1 MYPKTKCFWVH
12 RNKYFFISA
21 LWEPLFASSLIGKVS
36 GLKKKKSKHKLV
48 PIKSSSGPVRT
59 ASPRG
64 PCLCSLGPPLS
75 WGWPSPQPLGSHRPP
90 LSREGVPV
98 EAGPLR
104 RASSGPWRTA
114 AAGRTSGAWRVPGWR
129 PPEAERAPGC
139 WPCSRP
145 GSGRPGWAGRRGAGG
160 GTRGPPGS
168 QWWWAAG
175 ETIYVSYCREDKEWV
190 SNR

>member
-21 LWEPLFASSLIGKVS
+21 LWEPLFASSLIV
-36 GLKKKKSKHKLV
+36 LKKKKKNQNTKSV

-75 WGWPSPQPLGSHRPP
+75 WEWASPHRRPLNC
-90 LSREGVPV
+90 EGIHV
-98 EAGPLR
+98 EAEPLR
-104 RASSGPWRTA
+104 SASSGPWRTA
-114 AAGRTSGAWRVPGWR
+114 AAGRTSGAWRVPGWQ
-129 PPEAERAPGC
+129 PPGAGPAPGC

-145 GSGRPGWAGRRGAGG
+145 WSGRPGWAGRRRGAGA
-160 GTRGPPGS
+160 TRGPPVS
-168 QWWWAAG
+168 QWWWAGG
-175 ETIYVSYCREDKEWV
+175 ETIYVSYCRDDKESV
-190 SNR
+190 SNP